1 VPPPPTADF
10 FLRPDDPSVFDT
22 IQFFANAFDP
32 AGGSFGSY
40 QWNFG
45 DGSTATVTENPTN
58 HRYAADGDYQ
68 VKLLATT
75 LDGRT
80 ASVQRTVSVPTHDV
94 AIAKLTV
101 PQSAQSEQTRQISVG
116 VTDARYPETVRVDL
130 YKSTADGAG
139 FEFVGFLTQTIPAR
153 GSSHPT

>member
-1 VPPPPTADF
+1 VGVYTGTPGALAEVACRFGSFPPLLFHADAGTTYYIQVANPNNDIGSVTLSLDVPPPPTADF

-80 ASVQRTVSVPTHDV
+80 ASVQRTVSVRT
-94 AIAKLTV
+94 
-101 PQSAQSEQTRQISVG
+101 
-116 VTDARYPETVRVDL
+116 
-130 YKSTADGAG
+130 
-139 FEFVGFLTQTIPAR
+139 
-153 GSSHPT
+153 